1 MTRYIDAD
9 ALKLTGCRVTN
20 NDGSTT
26 IKAAVMEE
34 DIDNAPTIDAEPV
47 RHGKWLPL
55 YNGEYKGGAY
65 WFECSECKAVV
76 TGGLQSG
83 NRFCKGCGARMDKE

>member
-1 MTRYIDAD
+1 MKRGIKMTDLISRRAAIDALGD
-9 ALKLTGCRVTN
+9 AHFKNYG
-20 NDGSTT
+20 
-26 IKAAVMEE
+26 
-34 DIDNAPTIDAEPV
+34 NAIIVIQDLPSAEPV
-47 RHGKWLPL
+47 RHGKWIPL

-83 NRFCKGCGARMDKE
+83 NRFCKGCGARMDK